1 MEPRLSIQ
9 PYIMALTVSG
19 GGGDCGYRFAAGL
32 AVAGVETVAGL
43 VEEDW

>member
-1 MEPRLSIQ
+1 MEPWLSIQ
-9 PYIMALTVSG
+9 PYIMALTVS

>member
-19 GGGDCGYRFAAGL
+19 GGGDCGIGSL
-32 AVAGVETVAGL
+32 LG
-43 VEEDW
+43 